1 MSGGKLI
8 TAEEFQARLKKIKLL
23 LLDVDGILTDAR
35 TFYIEGTG
43 FVRVFNMYD
52 GYGIKLLLKAGFPV
66 GIISGGKAKDLQ
78 ERIKILGIEHAVL
91 GSEDKLTS
99 AKTISEKLNIPFE
112 NIAFMG
118 DELFDLP
125 ALRAVGLSITV
136 PGAVQEVK
144 DEVNW
149 ITRNKGGDG
158 AVREIID
165 AIRKA
170 QNLPV

>member
-1 MSGGKLI
+1 MSENQLI
-8 TAEEFQARLKKIKLL
+8 SVEEFQSRLKKIKLL

-52 GYGIKLLLKAGFPV
+52 GYGIKLLLRAGFPV

-91 GSEDKLTS
+91 GSEDKLQS
-99 AKTISEKLNIPFE
+99 AKIISEKLNIPFE

-136 PGAVQEVK
+136 PGAVHDVK
-144 DEVNW
+144 NEVNW
-149 ITRNKGGDG
+149 ITQKQGGDG

-170 QNLPV
+170 QNLTA

>member
-1 MSGGKLI
+1 MSARLI
-8 TAEEFQARLKKIKLL
+8 TPAEFENRLKKIKLL

-35 TFYIEGTG
+35 TFYVEGTG
-43 FVRVFNMYD
+43 FIRTFNMYD
-52 GYGIKLLLKAGFPV
+52 GYGIKLLQKAGIPV

-78 ERIKILGIEHAVL
+78 ERIKVLGIEHFVL
-91 GSEDKLTS
+91 GSDDKLQS
-99 AKTISEKLNIPFE
+99 ATTIADKLGLSFE

-125 ALRAVGLSITV
+125 ALKVVGLSISV
-136 PGAVQEVK
+136 PGAVEEVK
-144 DEVNW
+144 NSVHW
-149 ITRNKGGDG
+149 ITQKTGGNG

-170 QNLPV
+170 QNLSV

>member
-1 MSGGKLI
+1 MIQNQLI
-8 TAEEFQARLKKIKLL
+8 SAEEFQSRLKKIKLL

-52 GYGIKLLLKAGFPV
+52 GYGIKLLLRAGFPV

-91 GSEDKLTS
+91 GSEDKLQS
-99 AKTISEKLNIPFE
+99 AKIISEKLNIPFE

-136 PGAVQEVK
+136 PGAVQDVK
-144 DEVNW
+144 NEVNW
-149 ITRNKGGDG
+149 ITQKQGGDG

-170 QNLPV
+170 QNLPA

>member
-1 MSGGKLI
+1 MSRNHLI
-8 TAEEFQARLKKIKLL
+8 SAEEFQARLKKIKLL
-23 LLDVDGILTDAR
+23 LLDLDVILTDAR

-99 AKTISEKLNIPFE
+99 AKTIAEKLNIPFE

-125 ALRAVGLSITV
+125 ALRALGLSITV

-149 ITRNKGGDG
+149 ITQKQGGDG

-170 QNLPV
+170 QTISA

>member
-8 TAEEFQARLKKIKLL
+8 STEEFQSRLKKIKLL

-99 AKTISEKLNIPFE
+99 AQTISEKLNIPFDS
-112 NIAFMG
+112 IAFMG

-149 ITRNKGGDG
+149 ITRKQGGDG

>member
-1 MSGGKLI
+1 MNSGKLI
-8 TAEEFQARLKKIKLL
+8 SAEDFQARLKKIKLL

-35 TFYIEGTG
+35 TFYIDGTG

-52 GYGIKLLLKAGFPV
+52 GYGIKLLLRAGFPV

-99 AKTISEKLNIPFE
+99 AKTIAEKLNIPFE

-149 ITRNKGGDG
+149 ITQKQGGDG

>member
-8 TAEEFQARLKKIKLL
+8 SAEEFQSRLKKLKLL

-35 TFYIEGTG
+35 TFYVEGSG
-43 FVRVFNMYD
+43 FVRTFNMYD
-52 GYGIKLLLKAGFPV
+52 GYGIKLLQKAGFPV

-78 ERIKILGIEHAVL
+78 ERIKVLGIEHFVL

-99 AKTISEKLNIPFE
+99 AKTISEKLNIPFDC
-112 NIAFMG
+112 IAFMG

-136 PGAVQEVK
+136 PGAVEEVK
-144 DEVNW
+144 NEVNW
-149 ITRNKGGDG
+149 ITHKTGGNG

-170 QNLPV
+170 QNLPA

>member
-1 MSGGKLI
+1 MSKNQLI
-8 TAEEFQARLKKIKLL
+8 SEEEFQSRLKKIKLL

-52 GYGIKLLLKAGFPV
+52 GYGIKLLLRAGFPV

-91 GSEDKLTS
+91 GSEDKLQS
-99 AKTISEKLNIPFE
+99 AKIISEKLNIPFE

-144 DEVNW
+144 NEVNW
-149 ITRNKGGDG
+149 ITQKQGGDG

-170 QNLPV
+170 QNLSA

>member
-1 MSGGKLI
+1 MNGDKLI
-8 TAEEFQARLKKIKLL
+8 STEEFQARLKKIKLL

-35 TFYIEGTG
+35 TFYIEGSG

-99 AKTISEKLNIPFE
+99 AKTIAEKLNIPFE

-136 PGAVQEVK
+136 PGAAQEVK

-149 ITRNKGGDG
+149 ITRKQGGDG

-165 AIRKA
+165 AIRKT